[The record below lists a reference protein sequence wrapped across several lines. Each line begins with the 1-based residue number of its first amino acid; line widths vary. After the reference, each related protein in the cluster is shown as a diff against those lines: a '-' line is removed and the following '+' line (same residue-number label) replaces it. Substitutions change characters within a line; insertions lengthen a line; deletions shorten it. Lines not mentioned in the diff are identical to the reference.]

1 MSSFHLPSRSKR
13 DSYPHLLKNMH
24 VMASKTPFPFLLLL
38 GVLFHSLP
46 KDFKCCQ
53 SFNSD
58 ALGFLVP
65 WDSAQPSLFNL
76 HLHVEDPLIWRL
88 PAQTLLSFTSITPT
102 AYSIPSLEWLKSISN
117 LTKLRI
123 FFFFSFSHLDIYSC
137 SLEFYRTCRR
147 NGITSIT
154 NPLSLAP
161 ALDARIS
168 FNLHYK
174 ALR

>member
-1 MSSFHLPSRSKR
+1 
-13 DSYPHLLKNMH
+13 
-24 VMASKTPFPFLLLL
+24 MASKTPFPFLLLL

-53 SFNSD
+53 SFSSD

-123 FFFFSFSHLDIYSC
+123 FFFLFLHLDIYSC

-147 NGITSIT
+147 NEITFIK
-154 NPLSLAP
+154 NRLFLAP
-161 ALDARIS
+161 VLDACIL